1 MKYFHFLILFLTIS
15 GFISC
20 DKAVIPPPPDP
31 VYEIT
36 VQNDIFEIQAKYAL
50 FVSNEDG
57 EVVAFRWLPA
67 EDSAQVQVPGSSQD
81 DLFDVTLL
89 KVTTLEAPGSG
100 VKDTTLT
107 LTTYTQVASGRKIHL
122 RDQYFHQVSTLRFT
136 LTGFTTLDSI
146 VVSDALTLSRPQAL
160 NNYYGEYL
168 VNNTG
173 RCWVRVL
180 INGEPF
186 WRFLTFNNMG
196 PVVDASTVDVST
208 QFLGNFSPPLNLGF
222 PFVTT
227 WQYKLD
233 GVVDTSKLEFFPLSE
248 YIRAPGGE
256 VPAYS
261 SRKVFEPVNNDLF
274 DPNRPYI
281 DLFRLNAY
289 GPIGTANGYSYYIDQ
304 FFPAVPST
312 LPEPTFDLEATTLSN
327 NRAVAVT
334 CVGGFDVLTFS
345 RIKNTTPKI
354 KWEVVTKPAN
364 GPVLYILP
372 DVPAALGQLYP
383 SLSQYDFDNQV
394 QARADNYRWLNY
406 EQAVQKMMENA
417 DPLWRARGEYLGREE
432 QF

>member
-1 MKYFHFLILFLTIS
+1 MKHFRLLILFLIIS
-15 GFISC
+15 GIFSC

-50 FVSNEDG
+50 FLSNEDG
-57 EVVAFRWLPA
+57 DVVAFRWLTA
-67 EDSAQVQVPGSSQD
+67 EDSTQVQVPGSSLD
-81 DLFDVTLL
+81 DLYDVTLL

-100 VKDTTLT
+100 FKDTTLT
-107 LTTYTQVASGRKIHL
+107 LTTYTQVASGRKINL

-136 LTGFTTLDSI
+136 LTGFTSLDSV

-173 RCWVRVL
+173 RCWVRILV
-180 INGEPF
+180 NGEPF
-186 WRFLTFNNMG
+186 WRFLTFSNMG
-196 PVVDASTVDVST
+196 PVVDASTIDVST
-208 QFLGNFSPPLNLGF
+208 QFLGNFAPPLNLGF

-248 YIRAPGGE
+248 HIRVPGGE
-256 VPAYS
+256 VPAYN
-261 SRKVFEPVNNDLF
+261 SRKVFEPVNNDQF

-345 RIKNTTPKI
+345 RAKNTTPKI

-372 DVPAALGQLYP
+372 DVPTALGQLYP
-383 SLSQYDFDNQV
+383 SLAQYNFDNQV

-417 DPLWRARGEYLGREE
+417 DPLWKARGEYLGREE